1 MVNASSVIAKTNN
14 FSVISLYISLLDLDM
29 SYKIKATIIVMALV
43 VMGGSICST
52 SMSTAASAQ
61 SNYTIK
67 VAKTTEGDFTV
78 TNGTSYVGSSFET
91 TYSMRGTTTD
101 FIKARDALTSSILD
115 DFGKSPT
122 IGYIKMN
129 STDTQTNTNATGLA
143 NPFASKER
151 INEKVKSVLS
161 YALDKIEHPV
171 GITPNVGDSR
181 ELRCVFGSVLNDFWC
196 DIPTFM
202 VK

>member
-1 MVNASSVIAKTNN
+1 MGNIFKVIT
-14 FSVISLYISLLDLDM
+14 LLIGFLAVTGCLI
-29 SYKIKATIIVMALV
+29 Y
-43 VMGGSICST
+43 ST
-52 SMSTAASAQ
+52 SMPTANAQ
-61 SNYTIK
+61 SNYTVN
-67 VAKTTEGDFTV
+67 VAKTTEGNFTV
-78 TNGTSYVGSSFET
+78 TDGASYVGSSFET

-143 NPFASKER
+143 NPFASKELVD
-151 INEKVKSVLS
+151 EKVRSVLS

-181 ELRCVFGSVLNDFWC
+181 ELRCVFGSVLDDLWC
-196 DIPTFM
+196 DIPTFAD
-202 VK
+202 K

>member
-1 MVNASSVIAKTNN
+1 
-14 FSVISLYISLLDLDM
+14 M
-29 SYKIKATIIVMALV
+29 SNKFKATLLVVAIV
-43 VMGGSICST
+43 VMGGLICST
-52 SMSTAASAQ
+52 SMPTAASAQ

-78 TNGTSYVGSSFET
+78 TNGASYVGPSFET

-101 FIKARDALTSSILD
+101 FIKAKDALTSSILD

-129 STDTQTNTNATGLA
+129 STDTQSNTNVTGLA
-143 NPFASKER
+143 NPFVSKEQ
-151 INEKVKSVLS
+151 IDEKIKSVLS
-161 YALDKIEHPV
+161 YALDKIEHPE
-171 GITPNVGDSR
+171 GITLKVGDSR
-181 ELRCVFGSVLNDFWC
+181 ELRCVFGNVLNDFWC
-196 DIPTFM
+196 DIPTFA

>member
-1 MVNASSVIAKTNN
+1 
-14 FSVISLYISLLDLDM
+14 M
-29 SYKIKATIIVMALV
+29 SNIFKATLLVVDLV
-43 VMGGSICST
+43 VMGGLICSMSVST
-52 SMSTAASAQ
+52 SNAQ

-78 TNGTSYVGSSFET
+78 TNGASYVGSSFET

-101 FIKARDALTSSILD
+101 FIEAREALTSSILD

-143 NPFASKER
+143 NPFASKEQ
-151 INEKVKSVLS
+151 IDEKVKSVLS

-181 ELRCVFGSVLNDFWC
+181 DLRCEFGNVLGDFWC
-196 DIPTFM
+196 DIPTF
-202 VK
+202 VAS

>member
-1 MVNASSVIAKTNN
+1 
-14 FSVISLYISLLDLDM
+14 M
-29 SYKIKATIIVMALV
+29 SNKFKATILLVAVLAL
-43 VMGGSICST
+43 MGGGLICST

-78 TNGTSYVGSSFET
+78 TNGASYVGSSFET

-101 FIKARDALTSSILD
+101 FINARDALTSSILD

-122 IGYIKMN
+122 IGYIKIN
-129 STDTQTNTNATGLA
+129 STDTQTNTNVTGLA
-143 NPFASKER
+143 NPFASKEQ
-151 INEKVKSVLS
+151 IDEKIMSVLS

-171 GITPNVGDSR
+171 GITLDVGDSR
-181 ELRCVFGSVLNDFWC
+181 ELRCEFGSVLGDFWC
-196 DIPTFM
+196 DIPTF
-202 VK
+202 VVR